1 MTLKV
6 AEWIDPCISY
16 LLPEVICRAC
26 NHCRDIDLCRQAI
39 NISPIFKIVFQANSI
54 EGAQTNLAETL
65 NSVATFTGTC
75 TGVRKMIV
83 QSGFVEVLGAVNPM
97 TLR

>member
-39 NISPIFKIVFQANSI
+39 KILLICTTVFQANSI
-54 EGAQTNLAETL
+54 EGAN
-65 NSVATFTGTC
+65 
-75 TGVRKMIV
+75 
-83 QSGFVEVLGAVNPM
+83 
-97 TLR
+97 